1 MKNRAVKIQLLLHNG
16 RELTE
21 SGLRRGTKKFLD
33 SMTGSSSR
41 PGQPRRVF
49 DGAKDIL
56 FVSIGGGKTIFSLV
70 VIIFLATRI
79 LPVPSGP
86 PPDPEFPHF
95 SNVPSGT
102 AGGFFKARQRGNPHN
117 VLPGTVQGR
126 SQGGFLD
133 MNESPSPS
141 HPLPRPSTSRT
152 FSA

>member
-1 MKNRAVKIQLLLHNG
+1 MGGVDEIWPP
-16 RELTE
+16 
-21 SGLRRGTKKFLD
+21 SGHEEV
-33 SMTGSSSR
+33 
-41 PGQPRRVF
+41 PGLNDGVEFSTRSAQERVF

-79 LPVPSGP
+79 PSSSIGVPPGH
-86 PPDPEFPHF
+86 EFPHF
-95 SNVPSGT
+95 CNVPSGT
-102 AGGFFKARQRGNPHN
+102 AGGFFKAGQRGNPHN

-126 SQGGFLD
+126 SQGGFLH